1 MKSNQRSPLWPYL
14 MVLTGLFILS
24 LAVPRGWHEDAGP
37 SPSETQRLLARQREV
52 SRERRAAPQVVVVR
66 PAEPQSSELV
76 MTVPAE
82 VISTPSIRPSEWSA
96 IGRDVTASIY
106 PHAAW
111 AESVAAKIADLRV
124 FDIIKDAI
132 PTGDVTSG
140 PNADAED
147 PNTAN
152 SAIDANPLSEFIAK
166 DLTPN
171 QYPARPTVE

>member
-1 MKSNQRSPLWPYL
+1 
-14 MVLTGLFILS
+14 
-24 LAVPRGWHEDAGP
+24 
-37 SPSETQRLLARQREV
+37 
-52 SRERRAAPQVVVVR
+52 
-66 PAEPQSSELV
+66 

-140 PNADAED
+140 PNTDAED

-171 QYPARPTVE
+171 PIPARPTVE